1 MIVACNYN
9 INGIY
14 YNGYRIVKVMG
25 CDDKVVYEEKPP
37 TPPSNWKF
45 AYTYEG
51 ITYYILCNDSPVITR
66 LEVEQ
71 SAYNNGVKTS
81 AITDVEVGTCVTT
94 IGDNLCN
101 EFLSLTSATIPNN
114 VVTIEESAF
123 RRCPLLPSLA
133 VPSGVTVI
141 PDAMADADFV
151 LSSTTIPNNT
161 TSIGIEAYMDCL
173 SLLDI
178 TIPSS
183 VTYIGDSA
191 FRSSYWSEEGSKYQY
206 DLMVYMNAHRTV
218 TCLATTPPTLA
229 ESDAFSIITGGRDI
243 AAYPI
248 FVPAQSVNAY
258 KTATNWSVYADRIFP
273 IT

>member
-1 MIVACNYN
+1 MIVACNQN

-14 YNGYRIVKVMG
+14 YNGYKIVKVMG
-25 CDDKVVYEEKPP
+25 CDDKVVYEETPP

-45 AYTYEG
+45 AYTYG
-51 ITYYILCNDSPVITR
+51 NITYYIPCDNSPVITR

-71 SAYNNGVKTS
+71 SAHDNNVQTS

-94 IGDNLCN
+94 IDDNLCN

-123 RRCPLLPSLA
+123 RRCPLLPSLTI
-133 VPSGVTVI
+133 PSGVTVI

-173 SLLDI
+173 SLLDV

-191 FRSSYWSEEGSKYQY
+191 FRSSYWDEEESRYQY
-206 DLMVYMNAHRTV
+206 YLMLYMNTHRTV
-218 TCLATTPPTLA
+218 TCLATTPPTLG
-229 ESDAFSIITGGRDI
+229 ENDVFSIITGGVDI
-243 AAYPI
+243 ATYPI
-248 FVPAQSVNAY
+248 YCPAQSVNAY
-258 KTATNWSVYADRIFP
+258 KTAWSNYANRILP
-273 IT
+273 IS